1 MRGCQN
7 DLSVGAQLRYK
18 VQVSRIGL
26 TIGESDQINLD
37 MEEDNQVITG
47 GEGESDYIFNNRFRS
62 DC

>member
-26 TIGESDQINLD
+26 TIGKSDQTNHD
-37 MEEDNQVITG
+37 MEEDNQVIIA
-47 GEGESDYIFNNRFRS
+47 GEGESD
-62 DC
+62 